1 MTLGNYYLVKYSCY
15 PEEITIVYSLLV
27 SAEQLVFPKLFH
39 LYYLNKSSTFW
50 LELTEASWIMKGRGN
65 TENNFKGSLRG
76 QFLLIW
82 ESFKMSSSQRETLP
96 NHPPTHLSVTTF
108 FSSFSFLFFT
118 PEIIVYI
125 CLLVYLS
132 ISLF

>member
-50 LELTEASWIMKGRGN
+50 LELTEASWIMKGRWN